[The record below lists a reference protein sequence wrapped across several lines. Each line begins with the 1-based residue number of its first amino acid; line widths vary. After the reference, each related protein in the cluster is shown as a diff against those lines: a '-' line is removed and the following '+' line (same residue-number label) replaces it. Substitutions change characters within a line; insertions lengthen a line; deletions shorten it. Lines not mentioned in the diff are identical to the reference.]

1 MDWTH
6 ISKLARL
13 FVMLGVAPSLACG
26 DDSGTSGTDDDSSTS
41 ADDDDDDDDGPST
54 MTDPTTPTEESSTG
68 DTAPTTSSDGSS
80 SSDGG
85 SSSEGSTGSTG
96 STGADSSGSSS
107 EGSTTSSVC
116 EPITDDP
123 SAINQ
128 DCMGAPCPEGYT
140 CQDIVGFQFQQLC
153 EIICVEDCE
162 CPEDH
167 YCAKHTDKTM
177 VPWFQCDPL

>member
-1 MDWTH
+1 
-6 ISKLARL
+6 
-13 FVMLGVAPSLACG
+13 
-26 DDSGTSGTDDDSSTS
+26 
-41 ADDDDDDDDGPST
+41 

-85 SSSEGSTGSTG
+85 SSSSDGSTGSTG

-107 EGSTTSSVC
+107 EDSTTSSVC